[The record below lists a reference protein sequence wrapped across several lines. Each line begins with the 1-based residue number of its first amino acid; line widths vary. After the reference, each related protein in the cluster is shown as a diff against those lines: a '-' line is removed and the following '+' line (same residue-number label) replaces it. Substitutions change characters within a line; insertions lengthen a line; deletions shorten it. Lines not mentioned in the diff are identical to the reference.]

1 MHAKKQI
8 LPTRKTLYGIMLLA
22 VFLFAFGDGNLPN
35 ARAQAWAST
44 HAITYF
50 QGNKAGA
57 VSFTF
62 DDGYVSQA
70 TTAVSELNA
79 RGLKGTFFL
88 ITDPGWISNNISWA
102 TWRNVAAQG
111 HEIASHTVTHPYLST
126 LLSEDQIRWEFSTSQ
141 ATINQ
146 NIPGQSGITI
156 AYPFTDS
163 NATVQAIVPD
173 YYVAARG
180 GWTDE
185 GGTLNFYQAG
195 MGPYGPFFPIN
206 FSNVSSAVMDGVGVD
221 DPTFNSHLDRAVLYH
236 AWQPLMYHQ
245 IPDATAFGDVIDYIQ
260 GKQVY
265 WIDTFGNIAR
275 YMKERLNSTVQ
286 VITDTGCG

>member
-1 MHAKKQI
+1 
-8 LPTRKTLYGIMLLA
+8 
-22 VFLFAFGDGNLPN
+22 
-35 ARAQAWAST
+35 
-44 HAITYF
+44 
-50 QGNKAGA
+50 
-57 VSFTF
+57 
-62 DDGYVSQA
+62 
-70 TTAVSELNA
+70 
-79 RGLKGTFFL
+79 
-88 ITDPGWISNNISWA
+88 
-102 TWRNVAAQG
+102 
-111 HEIASHTVTHPYLST
+111 
-126 LLSEDQIRWEFSTSQ
+126 
-141 ATINQ
+141 
-146 NIPGQSGITI
+146 
-156 AYPFTDS
+156 
-163 NATVQAIVPD
+163 
-173 YYVAARG
+173 
-180 GWTDE
+180 
-185 GGTLNFYQAG
+185 